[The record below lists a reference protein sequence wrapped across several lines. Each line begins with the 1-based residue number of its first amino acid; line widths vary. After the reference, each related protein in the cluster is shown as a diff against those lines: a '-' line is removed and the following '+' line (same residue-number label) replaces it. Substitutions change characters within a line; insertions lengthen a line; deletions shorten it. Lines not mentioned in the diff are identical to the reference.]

1 MTSKKLLSGFALTL
15 SIIGAQ
21 ACGGEVSEAE
31 VLDTSTDELRLQLQT
46 SNLTPTD
53 DARIQAGSG
62 DVNFG
67 SAQLWI
73 NTEASHYSLLKFD
86 LNALPPGAT
95 IESARLVLRHVP
107 SNIGTARTIEL
118 GAVGATWQEDTL
130 TWNNMP
136 AISWGGPTAVVSGVE
151 ATNVEW
157 DVTGM
162 AQDWYSGSRPNEG
175 FGLRGQGNGPG
186 KLFHSK
192 DTSAEYAPRLVIEY
206 TAPIVVGPRPDL
218 GGAPDSTNHHGVV
231 NWAYPGV
238 PGQFPT
244 VWTAGL
250 PSGPR
255 HANPTVWG
263 LLGQGIS
270 SELEADLLP
279 DSDGPANILLNAA
292 GALSPFFRNN
302 DRADDGWLNPN
313 RMFFNCQR
321 ETLDVRVGR
330 ASNQQGVMYLN
341 AWFDGVHDGDW
352 DDVGPCTPP
361 GGGAAQPSYEWILQ
375 NQPINMN
382 AIPAGGFSDLSFTTE
397 RVLNTSLWA
406 RHWVRFTLSEQP
418 AVVPPAGLPDGRGRP
433 HPADPN
439 GFTYGETEDFLH
451 FIPQGEPGKIVIDKQ
466 VQTGTDPLNF
476 AGTATY
482 QIKVRHEGGTAPAQ
496 AIIRD
501 LLPLP
506 LNEMHIIG
514 SVDVSTNGN
523 GAAPLVAAIGI
534 EPNEFKHGVT
544 WEGVL
549 APNSEITLEFPV
561 HVHVDCLAFQSKKAV
576 TNVARVQ
583 SGGQQ
588 FTDDAT
594 FNADCPGG
602 LTPVPVETLIDV
614 NSLPRFYP

>member
-1 MTSKKLLSGFALTL
+1 
-15 SIIGAQ
+15 
-21 ACGGEVSEAE
+21 
-31 VLDTSTDELRLQLQT
+31 
-46 SNLTPTD
+46 
-53 DARIQAGSG
+53 
-62 DVNFG
+62 
-67 SAQLWI
+67 
-73 NTEASHYSLLKFD
+73 
-86 LNALPPGAT
+86 
-95 IESARLVLRHVP
+95 
-107 SNIGTARTIEL
+107 
-118 GAVGATWQEDTL
+118 
-130 TWNNMP
+130 
-136 AISWGGPTAVVSGVE
+136 
-151 ATNVEW
+151 
-157 DVTGM
+157 
-162 AQDWYSGSRPNEG
+162 
-175 FGLRGQGNGPG
+175 
-186 KLFHSK
+186 
-192 DTSAEYAPRLVIEY
+192 
-206 TAPIVVGPRPDL
+206 
-218 GGAPDSTNHHGVV
+218 
-231 NWAYPGV
+231 
-238 PGQFPT
+238 
-244 VWTAGL
+244 
-250 PSGPR
+250 
-255 HANPTVWG
+255 
-263 LLGQGIS
+263 
-270 SELEADLLP
+270 
-279 DSDGPANILLNAA
+279 
-292 GALSPFFRNN
+292 
-302 DRADDGWLNPN
+302 
-313 RMFFNCQR
+313 
-321 ETLDVRVGR
+321 
-330 ASNQQGVMYLN
+330 MYLN

-549 APNSEITLEFPV
+549 APPSPIVVRVCAMLI
-561 HVHVDCLAFQSKKAV
+561 LAVPIMVSTAPF
-576 TNVARVQ
+576 TVARPGPPARVVG
-583 SGGQQ
+583 SRS
-588 FTDDAT
+588 DER
-594 FNADCPGG
+594 NAWRPERSTSTSPSSPS
-602 LTPVPVETLIDV
+602 LTWRTMLSPT
-614 NSLPRFYP
+614 